1 MARLYQ
7 RTVSRKPAESP
18 GTVAYQGAPKAAQVS
33 MTVFD
38 YKDDVLQERTVTDV
52 RECLPYRDTDTVT
65 WINIDGLHDTQALR
79 VLNDHFGIH
88 LLVQEDIVNTYQ
100 RPKVEDFG
108 DYLFIVLHMLS
119 SPGDGFHI
127 QSEQLSLVL
136 GRNFVISFQ
145 EIPGDVLEPV
155 RERLRKGKGRIRTGG
170 ADYLAYALLDAV
182 IDHYFLILEKFG
194 DLIED
199 LEEDLLNHPSPEQLR
214 QVHRIKRE
222 MILMRR
228 TTWPLRELVG
238 FLERAESPLIQE
250 RTKPFLRDVYDHTV
264 QVAEAVE
271 TFRDMLTGLQDL
283 YLSSL
288 SNRMNEV
295 MKVLTIAAVVFAPL
309 TFIAGIYG
317 MNFEFMP
324 ELKWRYGYPAVWG
337 VMAAITV
344 GMIIFFRRRK
354 YF

>member
-1 MARLYQ
+1 MARVYH
-7 RTVSRKPAESP
+7 RTISRIPAEPP
-18 GTVAYQGAPKAAQVS
+18 GTVQYQGARKTDQVS
-33 MTVFD
+33 ITVFD
-38 YKDDVLQERTVTDV
+38 YKDDSFQERTITDI
-52 RECLPYRDTDTVT
+52 RDCLPYRDTDTVT
-65 WINIDGLHDTQALR
+65 WINIDGLHDTEALKL
-79 VLNDHFGIH
+79 LNDHFGIH

-108 DYLFIVLHMLS
+108 DYLFIVMHMLS
-119 SPGDGFHI
+119 SPGEGFHI

-145 EIPGDVLEPV
+145 EIPGDVLDPV
-155 RERLRKGKGRIRTGG
+155 RERLRKGKGRIRAGG

-182 IDHYFLILEKFG
+182 VDHYFLILEKFG
-194 DLIED
+194 ELIED
-199 LEEDLLNHPSPEQLR
+199 LEEDLLDHPSPDHLR
-214 QVHRIKRE
+214 QTHRCKRE

-228 TTWPLRELVG
+228 TVWPLRELVG
-238 FLERAESPLIQE
+238 YLERAETPLIQAK
-250 RTKPFLRDVYDHTV
+250 TGPFLRDVYDHTV

-283 YLSSL
+283 YLSSI
-288 SNRMNEV
+288 SNRMNEI

-324 ELKWRYGYPAVWG
+324 ELGWRYGYPAVWA
-337 VMAAITV
+337 VMLITTL
-344 GMIIFFRRRK
+344 GMVAFFRKRK
-354 YF
+354 FL